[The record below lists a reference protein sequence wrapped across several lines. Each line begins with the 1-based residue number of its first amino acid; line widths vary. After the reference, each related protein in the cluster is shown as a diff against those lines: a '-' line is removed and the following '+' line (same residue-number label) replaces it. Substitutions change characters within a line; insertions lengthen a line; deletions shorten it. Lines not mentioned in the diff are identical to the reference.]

1 MNITFNDAHPVA
13 APVGPEVTRRIMSL
27 DALRGFDMFW
37 IIGADYLAYA
47 LDHMSKRPWTQFLA
61 YQLEHAKWQGFHAYD
76 LIFPLFLFIVG
87 VSLVFSLSKTKA
99 SGHAA
104 VLTRIFRRSILIFLL
119 GIFYSGGI
127 TNPWPDVRL
136 MGVLNRIAIAYL
148 ITALLFHFFKPKVL
162 AAISVGVLV
171 VYWALLSFVP
181 IRDVRLTGEALAA
194 MAERYGDAKVA
205 ESLRQHQNFSS
216 IPNSPAW
223 ASAEKL
229 FYGQQARV
237 TGKFGHGYNL
247 SDHLDFQYLGGRK
260 YDVFF
265 DPEGLLSTLGGIASC
280 LLGVLAGLLLMSQT
294 FSDRKKV
301 VCLIGFGIA
310 AALLGWLWDMQLPVV
325 KKIWTSSFV
334 LVAGGY
340 SSILLGLFYLIVDVW
355 NVRKWCR
362 PFVWIGMNSI
372 AIYIVANIIGGFRRP
387 AARIV
392 GGSIGL
398 FLNRHFAIGFDE
410 LAISIVGLLLVFC
423 FANFLYRRKIFIR
436 L

>member
-194 MAERYGDAKVA
+194 MAERYGDAA
-205 ESLRQHQNFSS
+205 GAGHRQ
-216 IPNSPAW
+216 
-223 ASAEKL
+223 
-229 FYGQQARV
+229 
-237 TGKFGHGYNL
+237 
-247 SDHLDFQYLGGRK
+247 
-260 YDVFF
+260 
-265 DPEGLLSTLGGIASC
+265 
-280 LLGVLAGLLLMSQT
+280 
-294 FSDRKKV
+294 
-301 VCLIGFGIA
+301 
-310 AALLGWLWDMQLPVV
+310 
-325 KKIWTSSFV
+325 
-334 LVAGGY
+334 
-340 SSILLGLFYLIVDVW
+340 VW
-355 NVRKWCR
+355 
-362 PFVWIGMNSI
+362 PWI
-372 AIYIVANIIGGFRRP
+372 
-387 AARIV
+387 
-392 GGSIGL
+392 
-398 FLNRHFAIGFDE
+398 
-410 LAISIVGLLLVFC
+410 
-423 FANFLYRRKIFIR
+423 
-436 L
+436 